1 MTFTKSGCTI
11 GFAGCVALAC
21 LSLLQPGCASML
33 KGNNEQIMVSS
44 EPSGANVSVNGQQEG
59 TTPYVANVP
68 SSRDLQIQLSK
79 PGYEPITVADN
90 TSFRWGY
97 EIWSF
102 VDFVIPMGVDM
113 ADGAAW
119 GHDQTMVAAHLNPVA
134 ESPVAL
140 QPQAGTSGAT
150 PAAQPSPP
158 VTAVQPHQVQ

>member
-1 MTFTKSGCTI
+1 MTFKKSGCTI

-134 ESPVAL
+134 ESRSAL

-150 PAAQPSPP
+150 PAAQASPAA
-158 VTAVQPHQVQ
+158 TTVQPHQVQ